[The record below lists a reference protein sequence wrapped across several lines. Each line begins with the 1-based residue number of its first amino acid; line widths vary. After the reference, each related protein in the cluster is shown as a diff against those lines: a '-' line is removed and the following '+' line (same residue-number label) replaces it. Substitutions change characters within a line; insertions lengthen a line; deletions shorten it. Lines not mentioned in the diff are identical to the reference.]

1 MGKQTQVLLRSM
13 RFVPAALDNARARA
27 ERTVEWGDDEV
38 AEELLQEPQEQDRN
52 GEADDVGDGKR
63 TLAVAQ
69 KEDEGGG

>member
-1 MGKQTQVLLRSM
+1 M